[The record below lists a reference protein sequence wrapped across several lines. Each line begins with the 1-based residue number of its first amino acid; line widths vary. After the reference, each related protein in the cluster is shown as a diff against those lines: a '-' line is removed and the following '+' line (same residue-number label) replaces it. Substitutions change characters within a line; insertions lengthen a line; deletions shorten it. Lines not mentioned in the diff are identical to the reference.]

1 MVRTLEEKASTDR
14 IRHRF
19 DRDVE
24 RFSDL
29 ETGQAATMD
38 APLTMDLIARAAAR
52 STAPIRKVLDI
63 GCGAGNNTI
72 KLSQYIA
79 PFDCDL
85 VDLSLAM
92 LERARDR
99 IEVVNSGRIT
109 LFQGDFREVDLPEEG
124 YDVILAAAVLHH
136 LRDDRDWERT
146 FKKMYRL
153 TAPGGSLWITDLV
166 CHETEP
172 VQSLLWERYGQYL
185 CSVGGEEY
193 RDRVFDIIDREDS
206 PRPVTYQLDLLRR
219 AGFRCVE
226 LLHKNG
232 CFAAFGAVK
241 AR

>member
-1 MVRTLEEKASTDR
+1 MVRTLEKKASTDR
-14 IRHRF
+14 IRDRF
-19 DRDVE
+19 DREVE

-38 APLTMDLIARAAAR
+38 SPLAMDLIARAAMR

-72 KLSQYIA
+72 KLSQLIS

-85 VDLSLAM
+85 VDLSLPM

-99 IEVVNSGRIT
+99 IGVVNSGRIAI
-109 LFQGDFREVDLPEEG
+109 FQGDFREIDLPEEG
-124 YDVILAAAVLHH
+124 YDVILAATVLHH

-146 FKKMYRL
+146 FGKMYRL

-166 CHETEP
+166 SHETEP
-172 VQSLLWERYGQYL
+172 VQSLLWERYSEYL

-193 RDRVFDIIDREDS
+193 RDRVFDVIDREDS

-219 AGFRCVE
+219 VGFHSVD
-226 LLHKNG
+226 LLHKNS
-232 CFAAFGAVK
+232 CFAAFGAIR